1 MRVLT
6 IEAAR
11 ARLQEIS
18 DVSHDIG
25 RAHAL
30 EDDLWSDALETIA
43 AGCDRAHAIELARV
57 VLESGAIEFRRAC
70 A

>member
-6 IEAAR
+6 IER
-11 ARLQEIS
+11 AKERLQEIS

-43 AGCDRAHAIELARV
+43 AGCDRAHAIELAKV
-57 VLESGAIEFRRAC
+57 VLTSGAIDFQRAC
-70 A
+70 R